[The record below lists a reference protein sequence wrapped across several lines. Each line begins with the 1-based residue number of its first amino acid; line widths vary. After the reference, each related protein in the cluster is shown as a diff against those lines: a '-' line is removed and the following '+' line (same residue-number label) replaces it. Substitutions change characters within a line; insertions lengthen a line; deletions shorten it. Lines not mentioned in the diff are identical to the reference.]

1 MKRVLIA
8 DDEPLFARTTAQYLC
23 SRGFDACC
31 VGDGMQALDILKRGD
46 TDVLIADLDMPG
58 NRQLEL
64 LHAWRSH
71 SPHIPFIVVTGRP
84 TIPSAIEGIRL
95 GIQDYFLKPL
105 DLDDLVHS
113 IQRALPLDRNAS
125 EDGFAEILGSSQS
138 IHNLKQLASKVAN
151 SNASVLVRGESGT
164 GKELLAKGIHKCSQR
179 SDAPFVT
186 IDCASIP
193 DSLVES
199 VLFGHVKGAFT
210 GAISDRPGQVSM
222 ANHGTLFLDEIGE
235 LPILVQ
241 SKLLRMIQFGTFTP
255 VGDHRET
262 KVNVRIVA
270 ATNRNL
276 RKEIEQ
282 GNFRLDLYYRLAVL
296 EIVIP
301 PLRDRKSDIPE
312 LAESFIQQ
320 ISLRDRLEPKTLS
333 LKALDCMMSHSWPGN
348 VRELVNTIERC
359 MCLSTGSVI
368 DFDDVHS
375 AINQNALDVYVNQQS
390 IGDYVSQNTN
400 STAIK
405 SLSSLSGEAS
415 KTATLEQAE
424 RVYFQ
429 SLLKQHAG
437 NISQA
442 AREANMTRQGFHKAL
457 ARLGIDQNKF
467 RVGRN

>member
-23 SRGFDACC
+23 SRGFDASC
-31 VGDGMQALDILKRGD
+31 VGDGLQALEVLKRGE

-71 SPHIPFIVVTGRP
+71 SPRIPFIVVTGRP

-113 IQRALPLDRNAS
+113 IQRTLPIDKKDSTN
-125 EDGFAEILGSSQS
+125 DFAEILGSSQA
-138 IHNLKQLASKVAN
+138 IQNLKQLAGKVAN

-179 SDAPFVT
+179 KDAPFIT

-210 GAISDRPGQVSM
+210 GAISDRPGQVRM

-235 LPILVQ
+235 LPMLIQ

-276 RKEIEQ
+276 KREIEK
-282 GNFRLDLYYRLAVL
+282 GNFRLDLFYRLAVL
-296 EIVIP
+296 EIVIA
-301 PLRDRKSDIPE
+301 PLRDRISDIPE
-312 LAESFIQQ
+312 LAGAFVQQ
-320 ISLRDRLEPKTLS
+320 IALRDRMEIKQLS
-333 LKALDCMMSHSWPGN
+333 LKALDYLMSYSWPGN
-348 VRELVNTIERC
+348 VRELVNIIERC
-359 MCLSTGSVI
+359 MCLSDGSII
-368 DFDDVHS
+368 DLDDVQA
-375 AINQNALDVYVNQQS
+375 AIDQNAEDSHASEQK
-390 IGDYVSQNTN
+390 IGSDVSQD
-400 STAIK
+400 SQSMGGQPPFPI
-405 SLSSLSGEAS
+405 SGDAS

-437 NISQA
+437 NVSQA
-442 AREANMTRQGFHKAL
+442 AREASMTRQGFHKAL
-457 ARLGIDQNKF
+457 TRLGIDQNKF
-467 RVGRN
+467 RGTRD